1 MLPDN
6 NIKNE
11 LETLGCTC
19 LATGIP
25 MALTVPEGYFTTLPG
40 IVLNTLTDIQD
51 ENLPSVLHTPGLKQ
65 TPFKTPEDYFEHLS
79 NKVLTSLEQDTAID
93 QLFKPLPQEVPAG
106 YFDTLPGNIL
116 NRVKTSEIPVINL
129 TPRKKSWMKYA
140 VAAALAGLIALSG
153 IAYFTNRSDQAGEG
167 TASVDAQVFQSLQS
181 VSEQKLEQMVN
192 TLANET
198 VSEKT
203 LQPATSTAAKTETLV
218 AGLLQ
223 EVPTAELASFLT
235 DFEEDADNE
244 TIGTIN

>member
-6 NIKNE
+6 NIQNE

-25 MALTVPEGYFTTLPG
+25 MALTVPEGYFNALPG
-40 IVLNTLTDIQD
+40 IVLSALVDKQD
-51 ENLPSVLHTPGLKQ
+51 KNLPAFLDTPGLKQ
-65 TPFKTPEDYFEHLS
+65 VPFKAPEDYFEHLS
-79 NKVLTSLEQDTAID
+79 NKVLTNLEQDTAID
-93 QLFKPLPQEVPAG
+93 QPFKSLPQEVPAG
-106 YFDTLPGNIL
+106 YFDALPGNIL
-116 NRVKTSEIPVINL
+116 NRVKTATPVVNL
-129 TPRKKSWMKYA
+129 QPRKKSWVKYA
-140 VAAALAGLIALSG
+140 VAAILTGLIALSG
-153 IAYFTNRSDQAGEG
+153 ITYFTKSDQAGDG
-167 TASVDAQVFQSLQS
+167 TASVDAQVSKSLQS

-203 LQPATSTAAKTETLV
+203 PQPATTTTAKTEALV